1 MHVEHKKRN
10 AMKKHPKRYHHIYS
24 LTMADI
30 DLQNRMSPM
39 AVLNYFQDAIGRFLA
54 EARVSALDLLEE
66 GATWMITEF
75 HATFADELPSWPGI
89 VSMEVYLSELSTV
102 KAYVDYLIRDVR
114 GNIVVRGTSAWVM
127 MELASR
133 RMIPCRSCQRFVEQY
148 DESNHT
154 PHARYVF
161 PPLQPASGHLSGTH
175 AITQMNTDFN
185 GHVSNREYFRISLS
199 LADLQKKKNHRLR
212 DIHIKFLQETR
223 IGESLRCYQ
232 HETGPGSLFV
242 QLVKA
247 ETGAIVCQLMMQ
259 WES

>member
-1 MHVEHKKRN
+1 MLR
-10 AMKKHPKRYHHIYS
+10 
-24 LTMADI
+24 
-30 DLQNRMSPM
+30 
-39 AVLNYFQDAIGRFLA
+39 
-54 EARVSALDLLEE
+54 
-66 GATWMITEF
+66 
-75 HATFADELPSWPGI
+75 
-89 VSMEVYLSELSTV
+89 SELSTV
-102 KAYVDYLIRDVR
+102 KAYVDYLIRDIR

-127 MELASR
+127 MDLASR
-133 RMIPCRSCQRFVEQY
+133 RMIPCHSCRRFVEQY

-199 LADLQKKKNHRLR
+199 LADLQKKKSHKLR

-223 IGESLRCYQ
+223 VGESLRCYQ
-232 HETGPGSLFV
+232 HETEPGSLLV

-247 ETGAIVCQLMMQ
+247 ETGALVCQLMMQ
-259 WES
+259 WVS